1 MGTVSRMPPP
11 HNYTVAFVEERAF
24 SHLLSGVHTISFS
37 LHSAVSPLLFEFLSR
52 NLEPNNDNKTHVNG
66 YSVSEN
72 VIGHLHDD
80 VRWRWVTT
88 TRMLCQYPSAN
99 RQRIPAKHSG
109 SCSHPTPSNV
119 VGLLDKIAHSA
130 ISRPRHEDNNYF
142 V

>member
-80 VRWRWVTT
+80 VRWHWVTTT
-88 TRMLCQYPSAN
+88 TRMLCQYPLSISAG
-99 RQRIPAKHSG
+99 IL
-109 SCSHPTPSNV
+109 
-119 VGLLDKIAHSA
+119 GLLA
-130 ISRPRHEDNNYF
+130 EDTGPTGRAFWYLWSPN
-142 V
+142 VIV